1 MMELEDSE
9 DECDNVEEDL
19 ISLGEV
25 GLCSPIME
33 DKTVDSPMKKK
44 NKWGP
49 ILQPQRP
56 RRHPEDGKTTIQK
69 AMEYAK
75 YRNLEVDY
83 KPGNSFASSDNHS
96 LNHIADKVDLKLGI
110 DASAVDRNIDTMKLL
125 EKENRMAFEAEN
137 PDLNLP
143 GNLNV
148 ELQWENFPPLPINLN
163 SPNSPSLRGVG
174 EQEISSSGKQ
184 KKDKTWSQVVLENP
198 LESHTVNSN
207 IVTHDRCILEYK
219 RPE

>member
-1 MMELEDSE
+1 MELEDSE

-75 YRNLEVDY
+75 YKNLEVDY

-110 DASAVDRNIDTMKLL
+110 DAAAVDRNIDTMKLL
-125 EKENRMAFEAEN
+125 EKENRMAFEVEN

-163 SPNSPSLRGVG
+163 SPNSPSLRGW
-174 EQEISSSGKQ
+174 EN
-184 KKDKTWSQVVLENP
+184 KKFLLVENRKKIKLGLRWFLRTP
-198 LESHTVNSN
+198 WRVIQL
-207 IVTHDRCILEYK
+207 ILI
-219 RPE
+219 

>member
-1 MMELEDSE
+1 
-9 DECDNVEEDL
+9 
-19 ISLGEV
+19 
-25 GLCSPIME
+25 
-33 DKTVDSPMKKK
+33 
-44 NKWGP
+44 
-49 ILQPQRP
+49 
-56 RRHPEDGKTTIQK
+56 
-69 AMEYAK
+69 MEYAK

-148 ELQWENFPPLPINLN
+148 ELHWENFPPLPINLN

-184 KKDKTWSQVVLENP
+184 KK
-198 LESHTVNSN
+198 
-207 IVTHDRCILEYK
+207 R
-219 RPE
+219 